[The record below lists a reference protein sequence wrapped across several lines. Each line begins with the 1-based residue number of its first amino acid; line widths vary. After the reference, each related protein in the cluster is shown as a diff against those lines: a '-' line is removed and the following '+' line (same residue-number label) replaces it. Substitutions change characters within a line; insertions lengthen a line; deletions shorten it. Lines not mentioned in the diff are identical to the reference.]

1 VHEVENRTKQN
12 PQTVNLPVKR
22 IYMENCNTSC
32 PLYIGKEKVA
42 VGTTSGKT
50 GIRSGLR
57 FLGSLAET

>member
-1 VHEVENRTKQN
+1 
-12 PQTVNLPVKR
+12 
-22 IYMENCNTSC
+22 MENCNTSC